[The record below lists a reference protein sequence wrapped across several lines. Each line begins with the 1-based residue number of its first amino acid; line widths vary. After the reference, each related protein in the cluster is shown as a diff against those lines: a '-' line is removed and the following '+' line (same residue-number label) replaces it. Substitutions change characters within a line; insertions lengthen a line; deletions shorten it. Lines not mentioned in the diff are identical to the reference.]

1 MSYILK
7 ALRKSEAERAR
18 GTVPGLATQHA
29 VAAKGRGPL
38 WPWVVA
44 GALVVNAA
52 VVVSG
57 VWRPEIPLWRTGGPA
72 EVDSGAVARPAPPLQ
87 AMPDPTRAATRP
99 ATPLQAVATENTA
112 GPEQTA
118 VQTPE
123 PVLRAVEPSPAAPPI
138 TPRDSRREAAQ
149 VETRL
154 PAATVASD
162 VAVQPAPGG
171 VRPGPSPQVAVAP
184 AGPAAPVAAAAPR
197 PARKPAAILALA
209 DRTPAPEPPTSLKA
223 GPATTV
229 GPDLALT
236 VAEPEPPAAEALPEP
251 DPYASVPMLWQLPSS
266 IRSKL
271 PEISLTV
278 HVYAPKSSSRFVIV
292 NRRKYREGDAL
303 GVGVKLEA
311 IVPDGVILDY
321 DGRIFKKRN

>member
-29 VAAKGRGPL
+29 VAVKGRGPL

-72 EVDSGAVARPAPPLQ
+72 EVDGTTVARPAPPAQ
-87 AMPDPTRAATRP
+87 AMPDPTRAAAPP
-99 ATPLQAVATENTA
+99 ATAPQVLETENTA
-112 GPEQTA
+112 GPEQAA
-118 VQTPE
+118 VPTP
-123 PVLRAVEPSPAAPPI
+123 VAAARAAKPSPAGSPI
-138 TPRDSRREAAQ
+138 MPRDSRQEAAQ

-154 PAATVASD
+154 PVATVASD
-162 VAVQPAPGG
+162 VAAPPAPGS
-171 VRPGPSPQVAVAP
+171 VRPGPSPQTRDAP
-184 AGPAAPVAAAAPR
+184 KGPATPDAAAAPR
-197 PARKPAAILALA
+197 PATKPAAILALA
-209 DRTPAPEPPTSLKA
+209 DRTPDPELPISLDT
-223 GPATTV
+223 GPAAAA

-236 VAEPEPPAAEALPEP
+236 VAEPPAAEAPPEP

-278 HVYAPKSSSRFVIV
+278 HVYAPESSGRFVIV

-321 DGRIFKKRN
+321 DGRIFKKSN